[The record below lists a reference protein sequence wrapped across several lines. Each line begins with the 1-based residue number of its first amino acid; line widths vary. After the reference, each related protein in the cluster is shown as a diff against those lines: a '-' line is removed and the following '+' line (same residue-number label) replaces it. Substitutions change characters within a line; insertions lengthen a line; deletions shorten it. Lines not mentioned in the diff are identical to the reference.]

1 MNDFNLGKNIQTL
14 RTERSLSVRKVANL
28 ANITPSMLSQ
38 IENGLVNP
46 SINTLRSIAQV
57 LETPLYSLFKEE
69 QTEDIVVHPENR
81 LVIGSASEPDVHY
94 ELLTPDNKGDIE
106 FCMMV
111 IPPHCSSYRDIK
123 SHIGEEVAYVCSG
136 DCVELDLDGTPLVL
150 KVGDSVRIPSNVP
163 HVWHN
168 RADITVQVIFAITPP
183 TF

>member
-1 MNDFNLGKNIQTL
+1 MDELKLGNKIQDL
-14 RTERSLSVRKVANL
+14 RLARGLSVRKVANM

-57 LETPLYSLFKEE
+57 LDTPLYSFFKEA
-69 QTEDIVVHPENR
+69 QPDDVVVHPETR
-81 LVIGSASEPDVHY
+81 LVIGSVSEPDVHY
-94 ELLTPDNKGDIE
+94 QLLTPDTKGDIE

-123 SHIGEEVAYVCSG
+123 SHVGEEVAYMCSG
-136 DCVELDLDGTPLVL
+136 DSVELNLDGTSLTL
-150 KVGDSVRIPSNVP
+150 KTGDSVRIPANAP

-168 RADITVQVIFAITPP
+168 HADITVQVVFAITPP

>member
-1 MNDFNLGKNIQTL
+1 MLGKKIQNL
-14 RTERSLSVRKVANL
+14 RTERDLSVRKLAKL

-57 LETPLYSLFKEE
+57 LDTPLYSLFLEE
-69 QTEDIVVHPENR
+69 HTDDIVVHPETR
-81 LVIGSASEPDVHY
+81 LVIGSAGEQDICY
-94 ELLTPDNKGDIE
+94 QLLTPDTKGNIE

-111 IPPHCSSYRDIK
+111 IPPHCSSYRDMK

-136 DCVELDLDGTPLVL
+136 DHVELDLNGTHLVL
-150 KVGDSVRIPSNVP
+150 KAGDSVRILPNVP

-168 RADITVQVIFAITPP
+168 HADVTVQVIFAITPP

>member
-69 QTEDIVVHPENR
+69 QAEDIVVHPENR
-81 LVIGSASEPDVHY
+81 LVIGSVSEPDVHY
-94 ELLTPDNKGDIE
+94 ELLTPDTKGDIE

-111 IPPHCSSYRDIK
+111 IPPRCSSYRDIK

-136 DCVELDLDGTPLVL
+136 DSVELNLDGMSLTL
-150 KVGDSVRIPSNVP
+150 KTGDSVRIPANVP

-168 RADITVQVIFAITPP
+168 RADITVQVVFAITPP

>member
-1 MNDFNLGKNIQTL
+1 LDELNLGKKIQDL
-14 RTERSLSVRKVANL
+14 RLAHGLSVRKVANL

-46 SINTLRSIAQV
+46 SINTLRAIAQV
-57 LETPLYSLFKEE
+57 LDTPLYNLFKEE
-69 QTEDIVVHPENR
+69 QARDMVVHPETR
-81 LVIGSASEPDVHY
+81 LVIGSAGEPDVHY
-94 ELLTPDNKGDIE
+94 QLLTPDTKGDIE

-136 DCVELDLDGTPLVL
+136 DSVELDLDGTSLTL
-150 KVGDSVRIPSNVP
+150 KTGDSVRIPANVP

-168 RADITVQVIFAITPP
+168 HADITVQVVFAITPP

>member
-1 MNDFNLGKNIQTL
+1 MDELNLGKKIQDL
-14 RTERSLSVRKVANL
+14 RLARGLSVRKVANM

-57 LETPLYSLFKEE
+57 LDTLLYSFFKEA
-69 QTEDIVVHPENR
+69 QPDDIVVHPETR
-81 LVIGSASEPDVHY
+81 LVIGSVGEPDVHY
-94 ELLTPDNKGDIE
+94 QLLTPDTKGDIE

-111 IPPHCSSYRDIK
+111 IPPHRSSYRDSK
-123 SHIGEEVAYVCSG
+123 SHVGEEVAYVCAG
-136 DCVELDLDGTPLVL
+136 DCVVLDLDGAPLTM
-150 KVGDSVRIPSNVP
+150 KAGDSVRISSNVP

-168 RADITVQVIFAITPP
+168 HSDAAVQVIFAITPP